1 MYLFNVPLSIQ
12 LLNLSGIYLFLE
24 LKEDQV
30 AEARERVVW
39 TGAGEWG
46 RVNTLMMWILIM
58 GAMLLFSC

>member
-30 AEARERVVW
+30 AEARERVV
-39 TGAGEWG
+39 
-46 RVNTLMMWILIM
+46 
-58 GAMLLFSC
+58 